1 MENTTSTGNSVTI
14 MEEPYANHQPL
25 SQQVRILYSQSV
37 TTFLFPPLAALC
49 IAAILR
55 DFADDRFLLVWLSII
70 LLHGLLRYYLLWCY
84 FHSSDREEHTDRWMN
99 RFIITVFVSGILW
112 GFAGI
117 FLIPYRSTGTIA
129 FTLYNGLLLLTT
141 CGLVAGAVIS
151 YAINI
156 GVLLCYSLPAL
167 LLPAFHLISI
177 GDRYNTSFGGLLLLY
192 HLYILIAAIRM
203 NRQFVYFM
211 NMEHQKQQL
220 EQKYSNLKR
229 IYEALRRRTPRTL

>member
-1 MENTTSTGNSVTI
+1 MESTTRTNVVVAVVET
-14 MEEPYANHQPL
+14 YTDQQPL
-25 SQQVRILYSQSV
+25 AQQVRILYTQSV
-37 TTFLFPPLAALC
+37 TTFLFPLLAAFC
-49 IAAILR
+49 ITAILR
-55 DFADDRFLLVWLSII
+55 DFIDDRFLLVWLSII

-84 FHSSDREEHTDRWMN
+84 FHSSNREEHTDTWMN
-99 RFIITVFVSGILW
+99 RFIITVLVSGVLW

-117 FLIPYRSTGTIA
+117 FLIPYRSTDTIA

-156 GVLLCYSLPAL
+156 RVLVCYSLPAL
-167 LLPAFHLISI
+167 LPPAFHLISI

-192 HLYILIAAIRM
+192 YLYILIAAIRM

-211 NMEHQKQQL
+211 NMELQKEQL
-220 EQKYSNLKR
+220 EQKYCNLKR
-229 IYEALRRRTPRTL
+229 IYEALRCRTPRAL